1 MNKHFTYE
9 HCEGRDEYIVL
20 HRGPIGYT
28 VSKHDAIVITNWLNS
43 AYNDIVNRIQT
54 PSTEEYKLSGG
65 E

>member
-9 HCEGRDEYIVL
+9 HWEANDEYIIL

-28 VSKHDAIVITNWLNS
+28 VSKRDAIVITNWLNS
-43 AYNDIVNRIQT
+43 AYDDIVNRIQQ